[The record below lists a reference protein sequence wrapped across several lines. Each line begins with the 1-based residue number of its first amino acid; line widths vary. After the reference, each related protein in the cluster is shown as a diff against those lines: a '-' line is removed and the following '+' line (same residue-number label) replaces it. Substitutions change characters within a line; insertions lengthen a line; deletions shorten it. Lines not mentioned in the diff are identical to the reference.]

1 MSEKWFEC
9 SKCGKT
15 WYEDVDYDPKCPF
28 CGDGH
33 VSVIDDE
40 EEPVVEPVFEQI
52 FHAFGF

>member
-1 MSEKWFEC
+1 MSEKWYEC
-9 SKCGKT
+9 SKCGGT
-15 WYEDVDYDPKCPF
+15 WYEDVDYDPKCPY

-33 VSVIDDE
+33 VSVIEDE